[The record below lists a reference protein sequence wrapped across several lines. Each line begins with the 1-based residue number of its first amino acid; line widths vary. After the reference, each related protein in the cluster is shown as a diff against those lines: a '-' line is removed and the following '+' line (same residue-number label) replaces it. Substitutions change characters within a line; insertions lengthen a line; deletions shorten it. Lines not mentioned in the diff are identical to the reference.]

1 MTLKFSGEQDTAEE
15 DSAQIDVYRK
25 SEFFRALA
33 NMYLFNPI
41 LASLSE
47 AVWIVQ
53 TSENLVLPHA
63 ALTEKESSV
72 RLPDKIAFFN
82 LNFFLLDAIHF
93 FASGEVSTLPRDFTL
108 QHSDPAAPQNNFGRC
123 LNQTLGFCFLFVYRR

>member
-82 LNFFLLDAIHF
+82 LNFFWWTLYIFLPQGRFPLYPEILHYSTVILQRPSIILGDA
-93 FASGEVSTLPRDFTL
+93 
-108 QHSDPAAPQNNFGRC
+108 
-123 LNQTLGFCFLFVYRR
+123 

>member
-82 LNFFLLDAIHF
+82 LNFFCWTLYIFLPQGRFPLYPEIVHYNTVILQRPRIILGDA
-93 FASGEVSTLPRDFTL
+93 
-108 QHSDPAAPQNNFGRC
+108 
-123 LNQTLGFCFLFVYRR
+123 

>member
-82 LNFFLLDAIHF
+82 LNFFCWTLYIFLPQGRFPLYPEILHYSTVILQRPRIILGD
-93 FASGEVSTLPRDFTL
+93 ASGRCTLKK
-108 QHSDPAAPQNNFGRC
+108 
-123 LNQTLGFCFLFVYRR
+123 

>member
-82 LNFFLLDAIHF
+82 LNFFWWTLYIFLPQGRFPLYPEILHYSTVILQRPRIILGD
-93 FASGEVSTLPRDFTL
+93 ASGRCTLKK
-108 QHSDPAAPQNNFGRC
+108 
-123 LNQTLGFCFLFVYRR
+123 